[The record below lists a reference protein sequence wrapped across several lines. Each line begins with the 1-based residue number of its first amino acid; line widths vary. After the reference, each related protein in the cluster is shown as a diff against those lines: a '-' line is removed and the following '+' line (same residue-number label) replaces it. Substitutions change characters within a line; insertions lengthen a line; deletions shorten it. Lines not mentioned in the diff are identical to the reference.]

1 MADPKRRAQ
10 LFPTCLIDEFYPE
23 VGEAVVEIL
32 ERSGYRVEVPL
43 DAICCGQPAFN
54 SGFHDEARRVIRH
67 TLGILSQ
74 AEGSIVIPSGS
85 CTAMMVHQAP
95 DLFREEPET
104 RRMAKEVAARC
115 HELSQFLVEIALL
128 DLSGC
133 RFSARVAYHPSCHLS
148 RGLGVRSQ
156 PLSLL
161 EGIKGLSLVPFPDFE
176 ECCGFGGIFSVKM
189 PEISSAMM
197 RKKIDAIAQASPD
210 ILVSCD
216 MGCLTHIGGGL
227 HRKGS
232 SIEVH
237 HLAQVIRRS
246 FR

>member
-1 MADPKRRAQ
+1 MADPAKQIQ

-32 ERSGYRVEVPL
+32 ERSGYRVEVPRGT
-43 DAICCGQPAFN
+43 ICCGQPAFN
-54 SGFHDEARRVIRH
+54 SGFHDDARTVLRH
-67 TLGILSQ
+67 ALGILSQ

-85 CTAMMVHQAP
+85 CTAMMVHHAP
-95 DLFREEPET
+95 DLFREESET
-104 RRMAKEVAARC
+104 RRMAEEVAARC
-115 HELSQFLVEIALL
+115 HEFSQFLVDVARL
-128 DLSGC
+128 DLAGC
-133 RFSARVAYHPSCHLS
+133 RLSARVVYHPSCHLS
-148 RGLGVRSQ
+148 RGLDVRSQ

-161 EGIKGLSLVPFPDFE
+161 ERVAGLSLVPFPDFE

-197 RKKIDAIAQASPD
+197 RKKIDAIEQASPD

-227 HRKGS
+227 RRRGS
-232 SIEVH
+232 SIEVR